1 MGRGRFI
8 GIGRGG
14 GKGRGAPHPGMRR
27 PANGVS
33 TWADVG
39 LLLLAALLAVA
50 LLVTFL
56 LAFLVALLLALLA
69 VLLLALLLA
78 LFFLFA
84 LLVALTNGG
93 LGTEAEGKH
102 GGEGHKHHFL
112 HCGRDIWPLGVV
124 PARPGD

>member
-1 MGRGRFI
+1 
-8 GIGRGG
+8 
-14 GKGRGAPHPGMRR
+14 MRR

-56 LAFLVALLLALLA
+56 LALLVAFLVALLLALLA

-78 LFFLFA
+78 LFFLVA
-84 LLVALTNGG
+84 RLVALTNGG

-102 GGEGHKHHFL
+102 GSEGHKHHFL
-112 HCGRDIWPLGVV
+112 HCGRGIWPLGVV

>member
-1 MGRGRFI
+1 
-8 GIGRGG
+8 
-14 GKGRGAPHPGMRR
+14 MRR

-56 LAFLVALLLALLA
+56 LALLVTFLLALLVTFLLAFLLALLA
-69 VLLLALLLA
+69 VLLLALLVA
-78 LFFLFA
+78 LFFLVA
-84 LLVALTNGG
+84 LLLALTNGG

-112 HCGRDIWPLGVV
+112 HCGRGIWPLGVV

>member
-1 MGRGRFI
+1 
-8 GIGRGG
+8 
-14 GKGRGAPHPGMRR
+14 MRR

-56 LAFLVALLLALLA
+56 LALLVAFLVALLLALLA
-69 VLLLALLLA
+69 VLLLALLVA
-78 LFFLFA
+78 LFFLVA

-112 HCGRDIWPLGVV
+112 HCGRGIWPFGGC
-124 PARPGD
+124 ARKAG